1 MSIFMGFN
9 NSLLFPGQGQW
20 EMRSNTI
27 SFPKYQTE
35 HFENWLCNVCSFS
48 LSKLKENL
56 NINEAANFLVK
67 HIIASENDILKSV
80 VPDTI
85 SPQLNSDKEMTCSA
99 CFKPWEEVVTMYGSS
114 IGL

>member
-1 MSIFMGFN
+1 
-9 NSLLFPGQGQW
+9 
-20 EMRSNTI
+20 MRSNTI

-35 HFENWLCNVCSFS
+35 HFKNWLSKKFHVCSFS
-48 LSKLKENL
+48 LSKFKENL

-99 CFKPWEEVVTMYGSS
+99 CFKPWEEVATMYGSS